1 MTPVLTYD
9 IIQPC
14 FEYELLFTHMTEGVP
29 LCRLSKVQTEVDIA
43 KWNRMGGV
51 DGVSTG
57 GG

>member
-1 MTPVLTYD
+1 MLIHG
-9 IIQPC
+9 IIQPG
-14 FEYELLFTHMTEGVP
+14 FEYELLRTLLMKWVP